1 MICKC
6 GRGPRNTAWRGAD
19 SYSILVLPYGV
30 YGDRLTF
37 IFYLCHYKESPAY
50 VSQWQPCGLDDWGI
64 VVWFPGGSR
73 ASSPSPI
80 NLPFSR

>member
-50 VSQWQPCGLDDWGI
+50 VSQ
-64 VVWFPGGSR
+64 
-73 ASSPSPI
+73 
-80 NLPFSR
+80 